1 MNEPDGKALAVF
13 RVYRPGGLMYY
24 ARRMSEE
31 EKSIRRMY
39 LRKELLTHPAWANLP
54 NSNLDD
60 IRLFDAGT
68 GQMLEDESGYIY
80 LLLSPRSRAEKEFR
94 KVRAM
99 MPFEFMELTA
109 KDFKWN
115 KYKADVTKPKD
126 MVNKYILNYMRFKD
140 NGMGLY
146 IHSGTKGSGKTML
159 SCCLVNEINNRYAGV
174 SKFVNILDFL
184 EMTKK
189 GFNGNDDDIKALYQA
204 NLLVLDDIGVQ
215 MSKEWID
222 TVLYRLIN
230 ERYINRL
237 PTIYT
242 SNVPVDRLKMDDRI
256 TDRIEST
263 TYPVSLPEESIRK
276 ETRKQDKQKL
286 LDEIKNAPSDTANI
300 RQGNEQPEPSP
311 NTK

>member
-1 MNEPDGKALAVF
+1 
-13 RVYRPGGLMYY
+13 
-24 ARRMSEE
+24 
-31 EKSIRRMY
+31 
-39 LRKELLTHPAWANLP
+39 
-54 NSNLDD
+54 
-60 IRLFDAGT
+60 
-68 GQMLEDESGYIY
+68 
-80 LLLSPRSRAEKEFR
+80 
-94 KVRAM
+94 
-99 MPFEFMELTA
+99 
-109 KDFKWN
+109 
-115 KYKADVTKPKD
+115 
-126 MVNKYILNYMRFKD
+126 
-140 NGMGLY
+140 
-146 IHSGTKGSGKTML
+146 ML